1 MTVPTETRPSSAE
14 MMQHLVESAGAARQP
29 AADMADLA
37 EVIRTLLAVEARRD
51 TRIRLGGNLFDVVIT
66 SSGLQARSA
75 VALMDE
81 IQGGCGPVIE
91 DPENGW
97 FYWLVP
103 PASSARWVRHT
114 HAVCLGAPH
123 TITLPSLN
131 RTAPPRPYWFRPSA
145 SDRLVPV
152 GPLWEALAQVRPE
165 PAPHAALA
173 AQLGIAT

>member
-1 MTVPTETRPSSAE
+1 MTAPAKALPRGADIV
-14 MMQHLVESAGAARQP
+14 QHLVETVGAASRP

-37 EVIRTLLAVEARRD
+37 AMIRTLLAVEAGRD
-51 TRIRLGGNLFDVVIT
+51 TRVRLGGHLFDVVIT
-66 SSGLQARSA
+66 GSGVQARCA

-91 DPENGW
+91 APESGW

-103 PASSARWVRHT
+103 PGSSRSWQPHT

-131 RTAPPRPYWFRPSA
+131 RTVPPGPYWFRPSA
-145 SDRLVPV
+145 SDRLVPT
-152 GPLWEALAQVRPE
+152 GPLREALAQLRPE
-165 PAPHAALA
+165 PTPHAELA
-173 AQLGIAT
+173 ARLGLST

>member
-1 MTVPTETRPSSAE
+1 MTAPAE
-14 MMQHLVESAGAARQP
+14 LMQTGAEAMQHLVESAGAARQP

-51 TRIRLGGNLFDVVIT
+51 TRVRLGGNLFDVVIT
-66 SSGLQARSA
+66 GSGFQARGA

-91 DPENGW
+91 DPASGW

-103 PASSARWVRHT
+103 PGSADRWERHS
-114 HAVCLGAPH
+114 HAVCLGSPH

-131 RTAPPRPYWFRPSA
+131 RTAPPGPYWLRPSA
-145 SDRLVPV
+145 SDRLVPTE
-152 GPLWEALAQVRPE
+152 PLREALAQIRPE

-173 AQLGIAT
+173 AELGITT